1 MMRRKLF
8 YIVCGRCSG
17 FCVMEGALMQK
28 NTDWLAGE
36 SFLRENA
43 KELLPFINE
52 YGHCTL
58 IAAQQ
63 LPPESSAKIMEQLR
77 HLAGNPV
84 MPEKLLAL
92 TDETIATCG
101 LTAIKI
107 TYMKEFARLVLD
119 RTIDFAAFAEMTDAQ
134 IVKLLKTVRGLGQWT
149 IEMFLLLSLCRPD
162 VLPGDDFLLKKEMQ
176 KLCKLKE
183 VPKRGQLNK
192 LMEPWR
198 PWRSLAVW
206 YLWQHSAESK
216 KKP

>member
-1 MMRRKLF
+1 
-8 YIVCGRCSG
+8 
-17 FCVMEGALMQK
+17 MQK
-28 NTDWLAGE
+28 KTDWLAGE

-43 KELLPFINE
+43 KELLPFINK

-58 IAAQQ
+58 EPDGLERYFEVLLTGIAAQQ
-63 LPPESSAKIMEQLR
+63 LPPESSGKIMNQLR

-84 MPEKLLAL
+84 TPEKLLSL
-92 TDETIATCG
+92 SDETIVTCG
-101 LTAIKI
+101 LNALKV

-119 RTIDFAAFAEMTDAQ
+119 HTVDFGAFPEMTDAR

-149 IEMFLLLSLCRPD
+149 VEMFLLLSLCRPD

-176 KLCKLKE
+176 QLFNLKE
-183 VPKRGQLNK
+183 VPKRGQMSR

-206 YLWQHSAESK
+206 YLWQHSAEGK
-216 KKP
+216 KNRIGKF

>member
-1 MMRRKLF
+1 
-8 YIVCGRCSG
+8 
-17 FCVMEGALMQK
+17 
-28 NTDWLAGE
+28 
-36 SFLRENA
+36 
-43 KELLPFINE
+43 
-52 YGHCTL
+52 
-58 IAAQQ
+58 
-63 LPPESSAKIMEQLR
+63 
-77 HLAGNPV
+77 

-92 TDETIATCG
+92 TDEAIATCG

-119 RTIDFAAFAEMTDAQ
+119 RTIDFTAFAEMTDAQ

-192 LMEPWR
+192 LMEPYEQTIGNDCVI
-198 PWRSLAVW
+198 P
-206 YLWQHSAESK
+206 
-216 KKP
+216 